1 MLNWCS
7 RETFAIDDRRN
18 EIFLMEAKC
27 LGRSE
32 RTRGKGSRSKRSK
45 VFDKQQLCGREAR
58 KAVDCKAR
66 DKREPGYSVECG
78 QSYRNTANTW
88 RGGERRGASRG
99 EREKL
104 RCNGTTSERDGLE
117 RVACNV

>member
-1 MLNWCS
+1 
-7 RETFAIDDRRN
+7 
-18 EIFLMEAKC
+18 MEAKC
-27 LGRSE
+27 LGAGQGE
-32 RTRGKGSRSKRSK
+32 REAVRCSKRSK
-45 VFDKQQLCGREAR
+45 VFDKQQLCGRKAR

-88 RGGERRGASRG
+88 RGGERRGEEGGGGGGRGASRG

-104 RCNGTTSERDGLE
+104 RCNGTTSEPDGFE
-117 RVACNV
+117 RV

>member
-1 MLNWCS
+1 MMLNDSRARNTQCS
-7 RETFAIDDRRN
+7 RSMTRN

-27 LGRSE
+27 LARE
-32 RTRGKGSRSKRSK
+32 RDKGEREAVRCSKRSK

-58 KAVDCKAR
+58 KAVDCEAR

-78 QSYRNTANTW
+78 QSYRNTASTW
-88 RGGERRGASRG
+88 RGERRGASRG

-104 RCNGTTSERDGLE
+104 RCNGTT
-117 RVACNV
+117 